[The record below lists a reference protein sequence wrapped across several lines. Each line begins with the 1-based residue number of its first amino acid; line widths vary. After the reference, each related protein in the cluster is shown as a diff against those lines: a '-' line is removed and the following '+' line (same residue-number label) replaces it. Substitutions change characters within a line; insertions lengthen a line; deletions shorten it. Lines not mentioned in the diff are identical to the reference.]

1 MKNYY
6 KVWQQKFFQ
15 KKIQNL
21 LQSAT
26 RWKFILDWKFI
37 TKYDRN
43 LLQSVT
49 GITKCDK
56 IYYKVW
62 QVLQSVTEIYYK
74 VWQVLQSVTIITKC
88 DSTRIKKS
96 YRDKSWYVWTLRQVC
111 SINTR
116 QYFEK
121 KSQSGFSV
129 IVIFL
134 LNVKPYNNKH

>member
-37 TKYDRN
+37 TKCDGN
-43 LLQSVT
+43 LLQSVTGITKCDKSLLQSVT

-62 QVLQSVTEIYYK
+62 QVLQSVT
-74 VWQVLQSVTIITKC
+74 VIT
-88 DSTRIKKS
+88 
-96 YRDKSWYVWTLRQVC
+96 
-111 SINTR
+111 
-116 QYFEK
+116 
-121 KSQSGFSV
+121 
-129 IVIFL
+129 
-134 LNVKPYNNKH
+134 